1 MPAQKPA
8 TGAKKAPA
16 PVAPAQPV
24 FDCRKTYFVSP
35 PFEQMVNAQTL
46 SSEQAKELSD
56 AQKKAMDNHTVYLT
70 PTQASFSKGLAPFY
84 KLHGYHDGMRF
95 AGAKLANAVGSSFG
109 NEGANLK
116 SIIKRVEQSEAVVGK
131 LKENAETIDM
141 SLMQGLSEKMV
152 AIRAKNPDM
161 FTTAE
166 FEQIANVLQWAE
178 DIKKVDTSGAPSTTQ
193 LKDAERTVSKVW
205 QIIKNFEKMGSHDV
219 PILCSPLELLAF
231 HGTSASEDAVKGR
244 EELLQAFA
252 KVGIT
257 EEQVLAVV
265 GIPNLPG
272 KKAAAPADAAPAP
285 KRAKKSPT
293 DADASGAG
301 AKPPAAPATPA
312 ASSVGKNSAALLAAL
327 NALVSKG
334 PQGDGG
340 AGA

>member
-95 AGAKLANAVGSSFG
+95 AGAKLANAAGSSFG

-141 SLMQGLSEKMV
+141 SLIQGLSEKMV

-166 FEQIANVLQWAE
+166 FEQIANVLQLAV
-178 DIKKVDTSGAPSTTQ
+178 DIKNVDTSGAPSTTQ

-301 AKPPAAPATPA
+301 AKPPAAPAAPA
-312 ASSVGKNSAALLAAL
+312 ASSAGKNPAELLAAL
-327 NALVSKG
+327 NAMIGKG

>member
-1 MPAQKPA
+1 MPAPKPA

-35 PFEQMVNAQTL
+35 AFENMLEVQKL

-56 AQKKAMDNHTVYLT
+56 AQKKAMDNYSTFLT
-70 PTQASFSKGLAPFY
+70 PTQASFSKGLMPFY
-84 KLHGYHDGMRF
+84 KLHGYHEGMRY
-95 AGAKLANAVGSSFG
+95 AGAKLGNAVGTVFG
-109 NEGANLK
+109 QEGANLK

-141 SLMQGLSEKMV
+141 SLIQGLGEKME

-166 FEQIANVLQWAE
+166 FEQIANVLQLAE
-178 DIKKVDTSGAPSTTQ
+178 DIKNVDTSGAPSRTE

-205 QIIKNFEKMGSHDV
+205 QIIKTFEKMGSHDV

-231 HGTSASEDAVKGR
+231 HGTCASEDAVKGR
-244 EELLQAFA
+244 EELMQAFA

-257 EEQVLAVV
+257 EEEVLAVV

-272 KKAAAPADAAPAP
+272 KKAAAPADAPAP
-285 KRAKKSPT
+285 KRARKSPT
-293 DADASGAG
+293 GADASGAA
-301 AKPPAAPATPA
+301 AKPPAAPAAPA
-312 ASSVGKNSAALLAAL
+312 ASSVAAEVMAALQ
-327 NALVSKG
+327 ALVGKD
-334 PQGDGG
+334 PEGDGG

>member
-1 MPAQKPA
+1 MPAHKPA

-46 SSEQAKELSD
+46 SSEQAKGLSD
-56 AQKKAMDNHTVYLT
+56 AQKKAMDNYSVYLT
-70 PTQASFSKGLAPFY
+70 PTQASFSKGLVPFY
-84 KLHGYHDGMRF
+84 KLHGYHDGMRM
-95 AGAKLANAVGSSFG
+95 AGAKLGNAAGSCFG

-116 SIIKRVEQSEAVVGK
+116 SIIKRVQQSEAVVGQ
-131 LKENAETIDM
+131 LKENAEKIDM
-141 SLMQGLSEKMV
+141 SLIQSLGEKME
-152 AIRAKNPDM
+152 AIRAKNPDT

-166 FEQIANVLQWAE
+166 FEQIANVLQFAE

-231 HGTSASEDAVKGR
+231 HGTSASEDAMKGR

-272 KKAAAPADAAPAP
+272 KKAAAPADAPAP

-293 DADASGAG
+293 DADASGAA
-301 AKPPAAPATPA
+301 AKPPAASAAPA
-312 ASSVGKNSAALLAAL
+312 ASSAGTNSAELLAAL
-327 NALVSKG
+327 NALIGKG

>member
-1 MPAQKPA
+1 
-8 TGAKKAPA
+8 
-16 PVAPAQPV
+16 
-24 FDCRKTYFVSP
+24 
-35 PFEQMVNAQTL
+35 MVNAQTL
-46 SSEQAKELSD
+46 TSEQAKELSD
-56 AQKKAMDNHTVYLT
+56 AQKKAMDNFTVYLT
-70 PTQASFSKGLAPFY
+70 PTQASFSKGLVPFN

-109 NEGANLK
+109 NEGANVK

-131 LKENAETIDM
+131 LKENAEKIDM
-141 SLMQGLSEKMV
+141 SLIQSLDEKMA

-166 FEQIANVLQWAE
+166 FEQIANVLQLAE
-178 DIKKVDTSGAPSTTQ
+178 DIKNVDTSGAPSTAQ
-193 LKDAERTVSKVW
+193 VKDAERTVSKVW

-231 HGTSASEDAVKGR
+231 HGTSASEDAMKGR

-257 EEQVLAVV
+257 EEQVLAVLS
-265 GIPNLPG
+265 IPNLPG
-272 KKAAAPADAAPAP
+272 KKPAAPADAPAP

-293 DADASGAG
+293 NADASGAA
-301 AKPPAAPATPA
+301 AKSPAAPAAPA
-312 ASSVGKNSAALLAAL
+312 ASRAGMNPDELLAAL
-327 NALVSKG
+327 NEMIGKG

>member
-56 AQKKAMDNHTVYLT
+56 AQKKAMDNFTVYLT
-70 PTQASFSKGLAPFY
+70 PTQASFSKGLVPFN

-109 NEGANLK
+109 NEGANVK

-131 LKENAETIDM
+131 LKENAEKIDM
-141 SLMQGLSEKMV
+141 SLIQSLGEKMA

-161 FTTAE
+161 FTMAE
-166 FEQIANVLQWAE
+166 FEQIANVLQLAE
-178 DIKKVDTSGAPSTTQ
+178 DIKNVDTSGAPSTTQ
-193 LKDAERTVSKVW
+193 VKDAERTVSKVW

-231 HGTSASEDAVKGR
+231 HGTSASEDAMKGR

-257 EEQVLAVV
+257 EEQVLAVLS
-265 GIPNLPG
+265 IPNLPG

-293 DADASGAG
+293 DADASGAA
-301 AKPPAAPATPA
+301 AKSPAASAAPA
-312 ASSVGKNSAALLAAL
+312 ASSAGTNPAELLAAL
-327 NALVSKG
+327 HAMIGKG
-334 PQGDGG
+334 PQGDGS